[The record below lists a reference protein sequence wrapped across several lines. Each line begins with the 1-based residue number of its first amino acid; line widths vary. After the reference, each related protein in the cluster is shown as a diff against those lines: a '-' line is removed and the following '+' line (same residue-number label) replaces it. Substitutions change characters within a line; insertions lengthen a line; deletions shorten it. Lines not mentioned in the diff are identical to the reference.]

1 MVVFASPQ
9 SYVGLPSKTYYS
21 DNDTVAQYQSA
32 MAQVLKA
39 VLPDPAASSAADKL
53 AAAVVELESRVAAVT
68 PDLEDL
74 QDITVRRV

>member
-1 MVVFASPQ
+1 MVVFAGPL
-9 SYVGLPSKTYYS
+9 SYIGLPSKTYYS

-32 MAQVLKA
+32 IAQVFKA
-39 VLPDPAASSAADKL
+39 VLPHPAASSAVDKL

-74 QDITVRRV
+74 QDITVRRI

>member
-1 MVVFASPQ
+1 
-9 SYVGLPSKTYYS
+9 
-21 DNDTVAQYQSA
+21 

-74 QDITVRRV
+74 QDITVRRI